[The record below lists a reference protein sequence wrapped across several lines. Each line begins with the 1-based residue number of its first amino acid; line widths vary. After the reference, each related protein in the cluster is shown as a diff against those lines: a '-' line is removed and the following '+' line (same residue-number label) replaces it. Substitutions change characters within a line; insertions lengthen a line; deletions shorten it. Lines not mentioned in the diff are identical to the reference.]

1 MPTAALPGPH
11 ELDAY
16 LHDVTFVVLDV
27 ETTGGT
33 PGEAALI
40 EIGAAVFRGGECG
53 GVLDSLVD
61 PGMPLPP
68 FISELTGITDA
79 MLAGAP
85 PAGAVLPALMSLMSG
100 GVIVGHNVGFD
111 VGFIDAALVGHGWP
125 PISHPVVDTLALAR
139 RLVRDEVP
147 GCALT
152 TLATA
157 LRLEHRPTHRALADA
172 LATADLLHRLIEAA
186 AGFGALQLGALLALP
201 ERLAPMAP
209 ATGASPGP
217 A

>member
-1 MPTAALPGPH
+1 MPIAAPAITP
-11 ELDAY
+11 ELDTA
-16 LHDVTFVVLDV
+16 LHEVTFVVVDV

-33 PGEAALI
+33 PGEAAMI
-40 EIGAAVFRGGECG
+40 EIGAAVFRGGACTAT
-53 GVLDSLVD
+53 LDSLVD
-61 PGMPLPP
+61 PGRSLPP
-68 FISELTGITDA
+68 FISRLTGITET

-85 PAGAVLPALMSLMSG
+85 SVTCVLPALLSLLEG
-100 GVIVGHNVGFD
+100 GVVVGHNVGFD
-111 VGFIDAALVGHGWP
+111 IGFLDAALADDGRP
-125 PISHPVVDTLALAR
+125 PIANPVVDTLALAR